1 MRRLVLLLAVAAL
14 LSPVA
19 RAADERS
26 ALRWQAESLRA
37 VASEKETK
45 HATDAA
51 SRAYVYL
58 PKGQKSATGELR
70 SRLET
75 EFRAA
80 PGYYQL
86 RVRALAT
93 SGGSDS
99 FHVLLNGRHVTTL
112 GLREHGKWV
121 WRETDVRLD
130 SEGPHK
136 LVLAARE
143 PSRIDAVELIP
154 TPGPTGTGRIPAPHI
169 RQNAPVRP
177 EPNGLSA
184 IDVNPPTF
192 RWAGD
197 WRKPYTLQLR
207 RPDQTWERGVTVEGI
222 AATYHRP
229 LGPLEPGKWEWR
241 VRAKGGEWI
250 GPTTF
255 EIDAKT
261 ACWAIPPWEKS
272 FAKLS
277 REHPRILT
285 SAAELPALRRK
296 AAGPLKDFMAQWAKR
311 LRKQIGAE
319 LPLTG
324 QEQRKDHS
332 KDPRAKTMQRVT
344 SKTEVIR
351 LIGSVG
357 QMAFL
362 SVLLDRDDFAQEAI
376 RRTMFAASLDPE
388 GYTSHAVS
396 DFANGRIVRNAAIAY
411 DLLHDRLTGDQRKAI
426 RKMIHARL
434 FHFRPKLE
442 QRPFSAHGWQFIMGD
457 LSIGAIAIWDEDPE
471 ALEWLK
477 WSARAFVA
485 FYPWFGGADGGSAEG
500 MGYYTGTNL
509 CSALGQRMLWKR
521 AIGVDLAEHPWYR
534 NTARFMMYGH
544 PPGQPASQFS
554 DHSPAAGPPNDT
566 KAAAAMILGDW
577 FRDPHAIAY
586 GQAVAAGM
594 GGRTFRSAAWNGYL
608 IPELWVTEGPFGLP
622 SEALAEEGQTK
633 PSPLTELPHGRAF
646 RDVGVAY
653 LHSAMAD
660 PKRNVFFEF
669 RCSPYASY
677 NHAHADQNS
686 FNITAFGERIVVDSG
701 YYTSYGDE
709 HHAGWTIQTKAHNT
723 ILVDGKGQ
731 TSRVLAAYGR
741 IVGFEQ
747 GADWAWI
754 AGEAARAYRD
764 PPMKRFRRQV
774 VWLEGA
780 DVQTYVIFDSL
791 VAADGK
797 PHAYSWLLHTP
808 TKPAIDAKAQH
819 VDVRGETARAR
830 VTWLSPAGLAISV
843 TDKFDPPAE
852 NWRPDKQKYK
862 LPNQW
867 HLTAV
872 PRSKAP
878 AQTFLTVIQVTRID
892 ADAKP
897 PAPTAAGATAVRIG
911 NTLIRFTDESAHI
924 QRSDKTIFDGAIDGK

>member
-1 MRRLVLLLAVAAL
+1 VLLLTVVVL
-14 LSPVA
+14 LPPVG

-26 ALRWQAESLRA
+26 ALRWQAEAMRA

-45 HATDAA
+45 YARDALGG
-51 SRAYVYL
+51 AYVYL
-58 PKGQKSATGELR
+58 PKGQRSATGELR
-70 SRLET
+70 SRLGA
-75 EFRAA
+75 EFRASA
-80 PGYYQL
+80 GYYQL

-99 FHVLLNGRHVTTL
+99 VHVLLNGRHVTTL

-121 WRETDVRLD
+121 WRETDIRLD
-130 SEGPHK
+130 SAGPHR

-154 TPGPTGTGRIPAPHI
+154 VPGPTGTGRIPAPHI

-177 EPNGLSA
+177 EPNGLTA

-192 RWAGD
+192 RWAGG
-197 WRKPYTLQLR
+197 WREPHTLQLR
-207 RPDQTWERGVTVEGI
+207 RPGQLWDRGVTVEGI
-222 AATYHRP
+222 DATYHRP
-229 LGPLEPGKWEWR
+229 LGPLEPGRWEWR
-241 VRAKGGEWI
+241 VRAEGNDWI

-261 ACWAIPPWEKS
+261 ARWAIPPWEKT

-285 SAAELPALRRK
+285 SAAELPALRKK
-296 AAGPLKDFMAQWAKR
+296 AAGPMKDFMDQWVRR
-311 LRKQIGAE
+311 LRKQIGAK

-324 QEQRKDHS
+324 REERKDYS
-332 KDPRAKTMQRVT
+332 RDRRARTMQRV
-344 SKTEVIR
+344 SAKGDVGR

-357 QMAFL
+357 QMSLLA
-362 SVLLDRDDFAQEAI
+362 VLLDRDDFAAEAI
-376 RRTMFAASLDPE
+376 RRTMFTASLDPE

-411 DLLHDRLTGDQRKAI
+411 DLLYERLTGDQRKAI
-426 RKMIHARL
+426 RQMIHARL
-434 FHFRPKLE
+434 FHYRPKLE
-442 QRPFSAHGWQFIMGD
+442 QRPFGAHAWQFIMGD
-457 LSIGAIAIWDEDPE
+457 LSVGALAIWDEDPE

-477 WSARAFVA
+477 WSARTFVA
-485 FYPWFGGADGGSAEG
+485 FYPWFGGPDGGSAEG
-500 MGYYTGTNL
+500 VGYYTGTNL

-521 AIGVDLAEHPWYR
+521 AIGIDLAGHPWYR
-534 NTARFMMYGH
+534 STGYFMMYGH

-554 DHSPAAGPPNDT
+554 DHSPAAGAPNDT

-577 FRDPHAIAY
+577 FRDPHVIAY

-608 IPELWVTEGPFGLP
+608 IPELWVTEGPFGRTEP
-622 SEALAEEGQTK
+622 A
-633 PSPLTELPHGRAF
+633 PLTELPHGRAF
-646 RDVGVAY
+646 RDVGVAF

-660 PKRNVFFEF
+660 AKRNVFFEF
-669 RCSPYASY
+669 RCSPYAGF

-709 HHAGWTIQTKAHNT
+709 HHYGWTIQTKAHNT
-723 ILVDGKGQ
+723 LLVDGRGQ
-731 TSRVLAAYGR
+731 ASRVLDAYGR

-747 GADWAWI
+747 GEDWAWI
-754 AGEAARAYRD
+754 AGEAATAYRD
-764 PPMKRFRRQV
+764 PLMKRFRRQV
-774 VWLEGA
+774 VWLKGA

-791 VAADGK
+791 AAADGR
-797 PHAYSWLLHTP
+797 PHEYAWLLHTP
-808 TKPAIDAKAQH
+808 TRPAVDAKAQH
-819 VDVRGETARAR
+819 ADVRGETARAR
-830 VTWLSPAGLAISV
+830 VTWLEPKGLAISA
-843 TDKFDPPAE
+843 TDRFDPPAE

-872 PRSKAP
+872 PGSKAP
-878 AQTFLTVIQVTRID
+878 AQTFLTVIQVARID
-892 ADAKP
+892 ADAKF
-897 PAPTAAGATAVRIG
+897 PAPVAVGPTGVQIN
-911 NTLIRFTDESAHI
+911 NTLIRFTNDSARI
-924 QRSDKTIFDGAIDGK
+924 RRDDRTVFDASVARR

>member
-1 MRRLVLLLAVAAL
+1 MRRLALLLIASGL
-14 LSPVA
+14 LLPQA
-19 RAADERS
+19 GRAADKRP

-37 VASEKETK
+37 VAGEKETK
-45 HATDAA
+45 YATDAA
-51 SRAYVYL
+51 GGAYVYL
-58 PKGQKSATGELR
+58 PKGQKSATAELR

-80 PGYYQL
+80 AGYYQL

-93 SGGSDS
+93 GGGTDS

-121 WRETDVRLD
+121 WRTTDLKLD
-130 SEGPHK
+130 TAGPHK
-136 LVLAARE
+136 IVLAARE

-154 TPGPTGTGRIPAPHI
+154 TPGPTGTGTIPRPHI
-169 RQNAPVRP
+169 RQNGPVRP
-177 EPNGLSA
+177 EPNGLTA

-192 RWAGD
+192 RWAGN
-197 WRKPYTLQLR
+197 WKKPYTLQR
-207 RPDQTWERGVTVEGI
+207 KRPDESWDRAVTVDGI

-229 LGPLEPGKWEWR
+229 LQPLEPGAWEWR
-241 VRAKGGEWI
+241 VREAGGAWI

-255 EIDAKT
+255 EIDAET
-261 ACWAIPPWEKS
+261 ARWAIPPWEQT

-277 REHPRILT
+277 RGHPRILT
-285 SAAELPALRRK
+285 SPAELPALRKK
-296 AAGPLKDFMAQWAKR
+296 ADGPLKDFMAEWARR
-311 LRKQIGAE
+311 LRKQIGAK

-324 QEQRKDHS
+324 QEERKDH

-344 SKTEVIR
+344 SKSEVGR

-362 SVLLDRDDFAQEAI
+362 SVLLDRDDFAAEAI
-376 RRTMFAASLDPE
+376 RRTMLAASFDPN

-396 DFANGRIVRNAAIAY
+396 DFANGKIVRNAALAY
-411 DLLHDRLTGDQRKAI
+411 DLLHDRLTGDQRKVL
-426 RKMIHARL
+426 REMIHARL

-442 QRPFSAHGWQFIMGD
+442 QRPFAAHGWQFIMGD
-457 LSIGAIAIWDEDPE
+457 LTVGALAIWDEDPE
-471 ALEWLK
+471 AMEWLK
-477 WSARAFVA
+477 WSAQAFVA
-485 FYPWFGGADGGSAEG
+485 FYPWFGGPDGGSAEG
-500 MGYYTGTNL
+500 VGYYTGTNL

-521 AIGVDLAEHPWYR
+521 AAGIDLAGHPWYR
-534 NTARFMMYGH
+534 NTAYFMMYGH
-544 PPGQPASQFS
+544 PPGQPQSQFS
-554 DHSPAAGPPNDT
+554 DHSPSAGPPNDT

-577 FRDPHAIAY
+577 FGDPHAIAY
-586 GQAVAAGM
+586 GQAIAADM
-594 GGRTFRSAAWNGYL
+594 GGRTFRSAAWGGYL
-608 IPELWVTEGPFGLP
+608 IPELWVTEGPFGRTAP
-622 SEALAEEGQTK
+622 A
-633 PSPLTELPHGRAF
+633 PLTGLPHGRVF
-646 RDVGVAY
+646 HDVGVAY
-653 LHSAMAD
+653 LHSAMTD

-669 RCSPYASY
+669 RSSPYAGF

-686 FNITAFGERIVVDSG
+686 FNITACGERIVVDSG

-709 HHAGWTIQTKAHNT
+709 HHYGWTIQTKAHNT
-723 ILVDGKGQ
+723 VLVDGTGQ
-731 TSRVLAAYGR
+731 PSRTLDAYGK

-747 GADWAWI
+747 GKDWAWM

-791 VAADGK
+791 AAADGE

-808 TKPAIDAKAQH
+808 TKPAIDAKAQRA
-819 VDVRGETARAR
+819 DVRGETVQAR
-830 VTWLSPAGLAISV
+830 VTWLAPKGLAISV
-843 TDKFDPPAE
+843 TDQFDPPAE

-862 LPNQW
+862 LPDQW

-872 PRSKAP
+872 PDRKAP
-878 AQTFLTVIQVTRID
+878 AQTFLTVIQVSRID
-892 ADAKP
+892 ADTKLP
-897 PAPTAAGATAVRIG
+897 TPAAAGATAVQIG
-911 NTLIRFTDESAHI
+911 NTLIRFTEESARI
-924 QRSDKTIFDGAIDGK
+924 QRNDKTVFDSPAGGK